1 MIRETLEEM
10 NMKLIKLERRILDLE
25 DRFEFL
31 EESSIPKV
39 LPLPKKEFT
48 KAEKVKALMKEN
60 GITVI
65 ETNLPEEQEEE

>member
-48 KAEKVKALMKEN
+48 KAEIGRAHV
-60 GITVI
+60 
-65 ETNLPEEQEEE
+65 